1 MGVHSCTSTNVLRVL
16 NGTTSYVL
24 KLRQQAVNLF
34 VRVMASDMRVRRVI
48 KMVGDKEIDVRK
60 DWTEYVMRILKRYG
74 MKNPERLLEENVI
87 TRENAK
93 RISRSITQHM
103 ADVEFR
109 EMKIKCMEM
118 KRGGWIDVR
127 GCERG
132 VVNESISGGTSN
144 SEIRGT
150 VVSMEIQ
157 S

>member
-1 MGVHSCTSTNVLRVL
+1 
-16 NGTTSYVL
+16 
-24 KLRQQAVNLF
+24 
-34 VRVMASDMRVRRVI
+34 
-48 KMVGDKEIDVRK
+48 
-60 DWTEYVMRILKRYG
+60 
-74 MKNPERLLEENVI
+74 
-87 TRENAK
+87 
-93 RISRSITQHM
+93 M

-157 S
+157 SGSYLTSELRGKKVPCMLCHEEEWRWTEN